1 MGVFDILN
9 IPESILPIE
18 EYFESMDLT
27 ELEKKKRRDFAYE
40 VEDIMLYIFSLFSVM
55 KKYNRIN
62 KEFIISQL
70 KERYSEVI
78 LQYMDIDKYLDGYIT
93 DFSEETVD
101 VTFKHIDEP
110 FYLSED
116 RGILIAENEANGV
129 FNYQEYADAISSGKK
144 RKRWITE
151 RDDKVRETHAEVNG
165 LTIPIKEPFV
175 VGNSLMMFPKDRSLN
190 AEMEQI
196 ANCRCT
202 IQYI

>member
-27 ELEKKKRRDFAYE
+27 ELEKKKRKNFAFE
-40 VEDIMLYIFSLFSVM
+40 VEDIILYIFSLFSVM
-55 KKYNRIN
+55 KQYKRIN

-70 KERYSEVI
+70 KERYSEVV
-78 LQYMDIDKYLDGYIT
+78 LQYMDIDEYLGRYIE
-93 DFSEETVD
+93 DFSQETVD
-101 VTFKHIDEP
+101 VTLRHIDEL
-110 FYLSED
+110 FYLSDD
-116 RGILIAENEANGV
+116 RGLLIATNEGNSI
-129 FNYQEYADAISSGKK
+129 FNYQEYADAIKAGKK

-151 RDDKVRETHAEVNG
+151 RDDKVRETHSEVNG

-175 VGNSLMMFPKDRSLN
+175 VGNSLMMYPKDRSLN

-202 IQYI
+202 IQYF